1 MCNMFRIEL
10 LKKERRVDHHYYW
23 QMWFKYH
30 TAFFGNLIF
39 KGNKIKAFNNFLKIK
54 QLLKRKEMSD
64 PYYIFLIS
72 MMKITPEVFFTTVK
86 LGGGNYSVPMPIT
99 EKKKI
104 VFAIKWA
111 LKLLRDKYKVLKID
125 LVSNLLV
132 DALYGEG
139 LAMEQKKALYK
150 IATRRR
156 HLLKFFE

>member
-1 MCNMFRIEL
+1 
-10 LKKERRVDHHYYW
+10 
-23 QMWFKYH
+23 
-30 TAFFGNLIF
+30 
-39 KGNKIKAFNNFLKIK
+39 
-54 QLLKRKEMSD
+54 MSD

-125 LVSNLLV
+125 LVSNCW
-132 DALYGEG
+132 
-139 LAMEQKKALYK
+139 
-150 IATRRR
+150 
-156 HLLKFFE
+156 